1 MTRRN
6 LSSCLL
12 PLPLRR
18 SSRNRCRRPQPR
30 SKRRNRFRSPPMCR
44 NRRPSS
50 KRPQSRSQLRLRR
63 SPWSPPRRKR
73 RLRRWKFL
81 LQPPSRS
88 PSPNRRRHG
97 RRHPRPRRHARSYR
111 RPPVGSCLP
120 RCVSGWRIREPGRPH
135 RPHRG
140 DRYWCAL
147 RRLPRRPLQRA
158 ISAVR
163 LRDVH
168 RLREPPGRSRV
179 LRKGLPAGCRRGSPW
194 GDRVRCRPSP
204 FGHRCP
210 RGRDS
215 LATGLLRRGIRGRVA
230 ERGAT
235 RGRARPPRRCQ
246 WHRRRSLVRSPL
258 RKG

>member
-1 MTRRN
+1 MTRRK

-12 PLPLRR
+12 PPPLRR
-18 SSRNRCRRPQPR
+18 SSRNRCRRPQLR
-30 SKRRNRFRSPPMCR
+30 SKRKNRFRSPPTCR
-44 NRRPSS
+44 SRRPSW
-50 KRPQSRSQLRLRR
+50 KRPPSRCQLRLRR

-73 RLRRWKFL
+73 RLRRRTFL
-81 LQPPSRS
+81 LPPLNRS
-88 PSPNRRRHG
+88 PSPSRLRHG

-111 RPPVGSCLP
+111 RPLVGSCPP
-120 RCVSGWRIREPGRPH
+120 RCVSGSRIREPGRPH
-135 RPHRG
+135 RPNRA

-147 RRLPRRPLQRA
+147 RHLPPRPLQQE

-179 LRKGLPAGCRRGSPW
+179 LRKGLPAGCRRGSRW
-194 GDRVRCRPSP
+194 GARVRCRPSP
-204 FGHRCP
+204 CGHRCRP
-210 RGRDS
+210 GRGS
-215 LATGLLRRGIRGRVA
+215 QATGLLRRGIRGRVA

-235 RGRARPPRRCQ
+235 MGRARPPRRCQ
-246 WHRRRSLVRSPL
+246 WHRRQSPVRSPL